1 ANTAGL
7 LITDQLWLH
16 RVCDVVDF
24 EATVFIR
31 VCFERFERAQVV
43 LGDTQFGGDFGAA
56 RCAVEFLRKGGAG
69 AGKLLCAAPDLA
81 HVALMVD
88 HHDAVC
94 DPHLVA
100 VRGRIVDLD
109 GCHNPGTTRIG
120 DVDDRRAQPLRI
132 GEMPDKG
139 ISVRQGDLAGAGKI
153 EMSELP
159 QVRGE
164 RGLPSFNDFHRTQPT
179 TTGTAMPPSDPKSA
193 CKVSPFC
200 ASTPRVNDP
209 ASTR

>member
-1 ANTAGL
+1 
-7 LITDQLWLH
+7 
-16 RVCDVVDF
+16 
-24 EATVFIR
+24 
-31 VCFERFERAQVV
+31 
-43 LGDTQFGGDFGAA
+43 AA

-81 HVALMVD
+81 HVALMID

-109 GCHNPGTTRIG
+109 GCHNPGTRRIG
-120 DVDDRRAQPLRI
+120 DVDDRRAQPFGI
-132 GEMPDKG
+132 GEIPEKA
-139 ISVRQGDLAGAGKI
+139 IPVRQGDVAGAGKM
-153 EMSELP
+153 EMSELSH
-159 QVRGE
+159 VAGE
-164 RGLPSFNDFHRTQPT
+164 RGLASFNDIHRTQSYT
-179 TTGTAMPPSDPKSA
+179 NCTAMPPSEPKSA